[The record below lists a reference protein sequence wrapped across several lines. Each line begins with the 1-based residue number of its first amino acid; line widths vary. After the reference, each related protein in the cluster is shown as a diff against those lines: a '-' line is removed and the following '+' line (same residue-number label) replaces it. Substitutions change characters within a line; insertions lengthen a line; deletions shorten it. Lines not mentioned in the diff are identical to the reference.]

1 MKLRIWDFF
10 ATLSGDTEHATFPQC
25 SLESLIYNG
34 LHVLKV
40 SGIMFQ
46 DLSASDATE
55 ASWWHINNSFPVPL
69 IRTSSEY
76 KQALIEKRKDND
88 S

>member
-1 MKLRIWDFF
+1 MDSSPLFGGTQHTK
-10 ATLSGDTEHATFPQC
+10 FPQC
-25 SLESLIYNG
+25 GFDRTGYNG

-46 DLSASDATE
+46 DLSVSDATE
-55 ASWWHINNSFPVPL
+55 ASQWRINNSSPVPL